1 MCAVITDGSAVL
13 RGCVFDGAITGA
25 DTTHCGGFVGYARN
39 SISITDSVFAPSAFE
54 PTQSQNFTRKTSDCA
69 VSIENSYYLNDAPN
83 DSQGLRGY
91 AVTAGEGVTLD
102 FGSPTAA
109 YDVSGVTAYAT
120 GLVYGGAFRAGEGE
134 TVTLAL
140 SGEAP
145 EGFTVSGY
153 TAGAGALVPADG
165 AWTLTVPGEDALISA
180 VLVPA
185 FGEPTFTLPA
195 ALTTIEQ
202 SAFEG
207 MTAMTVVDASHCATI
222 GRWAF
227 RGCTGLTQIRLPADC
242 LIDESAFDGC
252 GTVYVFAPAGGATE
266 DFCQS
271 NDNPCVFVEEAQN

>member
-1 MCAVITDGSAVL
+1 M
-13 RGCVFDGAITGA
+13 
-25 DTTHCGGFVGYARN
+25 
-39 SISITDSVFAPSAFE
+39 
-54 PTQSQNFTRKTSDCA
+54 
-69 VSIENSYYLNDAPN
+69 
-83 DSQGLRGY
+83 
-91 AVTAGEGVTLD
+91 
-102 FGSPTAA
+102 
-109 YDVSGVTAYAT
+109 
-120 GLVYGGAFRAGEGE
+120 
-134 TVTLAL
+134 TLAL

-222 GRWAF
+222 GRRAF